1 MLLSEVLQ
9 LDKVQSSIK
18 KIDLFLVSQEKLSDD
33 YMKAYAY
40 KAIILHAI
48 GKNNEALKLL
58 FTMVPLFKEIDSNG
72 IIAICDGIID
82 ICLDLKRFDQVTK
95 YIEVKKN
102 YLPISKNMLYVKDN
116 IKYYLASNQLSE
128 AQNELLKYLDDD
140 ISKEEQIF
148 AKEQLIKIYYET
160 HQYSNYL
167 DLAPDLI
174 SYYQSNLALSALA
187 VLELNRISIYY
198 ELGNYIQAIISGGAY
213 LHDDNIDI
221 NHKMACATIVINSYL
236 KTNDFKRASIV
247 ESDYSEN
254 IDNCDSNIAIG
265 FCKAALDLYTKKNSL
280 ISIKE
285 YQEKIMSLQALK
297 QEEKKINKRKKREE
311 DIVIPVIPKE
321 ETFEEITPVKL
332 FEEKID
338 DVKINNQEIKSDVK
352 EIKNVIVSKSYQ
364 DLCDVF
370 DTINSLDTNLKFR
383 EIFRQVGIKVCEL
396 YPIEEIYILFY
407 KREYLGI
414 QYKKER
420 AYDKKLS
427 YEDLDNTLS
436 FAAMSFDSEMF
447 IDPDN
452 PTYSKSIITKKLY
465 DEIPYGFAMPIYD
478 DLSVVGSV
486 AYFSNEPFIDKE
498 LSYEALKLITKM
510 INARLLNYLK
520 RDQIE
525 FENKKLYFI
534 SENMSS
540 GIKEEVDGFI
550 HFSLAASKMLGV
562 EENVLLN
569 DFYSKIKTADLIEYK
584 RLHEELYTLLSSNQE
599 IEYEFKKDDKW
610 INIKERFYPMVQN
623 GVIYLLSLIDDIT
636 EIQNNK
642 KALVDLAYK
651 NPISKMNTEVKLMI
665 DLENKLSFKKMSLA
679 VVDIIDFSI
688 YQDLYGYN
696 FASQVIYTVGQN
708 LTIAFENDFNVSLY
722 HLNNDRYVVL
732 FDQINDKRAVLNKLK
747 KALEFTT
754 KKLFELNFR
763 VKLEFY
769 GGVFLLQSHSNLNSS
784 ADMLNYAMDALE
796 DSKALNPKNTLI
808 SFFSIEN
815 YKKRFN
821 ENHLVTHISES
832 IDHGKVSLV
841 YKQIVNLKEAKVL
854 GYYISINLDNYEIE
868 EEYMNYVIKRR
879 SLSTMIDKYVISNTF
894 KEMKMLH
901 DTTRGYILAFI
912 SVDKATIL
920 ESFNS
925 FLETQRSFYKMSNE
939 YICFIVADAAMQQ
952 VISIRKE
959 GYKIASTSLIDVIN
973 EKCDYLLIDYHKID
987 LDKIDEIKN
996 IANSHNV
1003 SCIFNNIDDKND
1015 LDKAN
1020 NYKFDYIYGKYY
1032 KKAIRMKNL
1041 VEKVS

>member
-1 MLLSEVLQ
+1 MLLNEVLQ

-18 KIDLFLVSQEKLSDD
+18 KIDLFLVSQEKLSND

-40 KAIILHAI
+40 KAMVLHAI

-58 FTMVPLFKEIDSNG
+58 FTMVAQFKDIDSNG

-82 ICLDLKRFDQVTK
+82 ICIDLKRFDQVTK
-95 YIEVKKN
+95 YIEIKKN

-116 IKYYLASNQLSE
+116 IKYYLASNRLSD

-140 ISKEEQIF
+140 ISKEDQIF
-148 AKEQLIKIYYET
+148 AKEQLLKIYYET

-167 DLAPDLI
+167 ALAPDLI
-174 SYYQSNLALSALA
+174 SYYQTNLALTNLA
-187 VLELNRISIYY
+187 IVELNRISIYY
-198 ELGNYIQAIISGGAY
+198 ELGNFIQAIISGNSY

-221 NHKMACATIVINSYL
+221 NRKMACATIVINSYL

-254 IDNCDSNIAIG
+254 IDNCDTSTAIA
-265 FCKAALDLYTKKNSL
+265 FCKAALELYTKKNSL

-285 YQEKIMSLQALK
+285 YQEKIISLQALN
-297 QEEKKINKRKKREE
+297 QDEKKVNKRKKREE
-311 DIVIPVIPKE
+311 EIVIPVIPKE
-321 ETFEEITPVKL
+321 EIIEDIELPKL
-332 FEEKID
+332 FEEKKEE
-338 DVKINNQEIKSDVK
+338 VKTNNQEIKSEVK
-352 EIKNVIVSKSYQ
+352 EFKNVVVSKSYQ
-364 DLCDVF
+364 NLCEVF
-370 DTINSLDTNLKFR
+370 DTINSLDTSLKFR
-383 EIFRQVGIKVCEL
+383 EIFRQIGIKISEL
-396 YPIEEIYILFY
+396 YQIDEIFILFY

-427 YEDLDNTLS
+427 YEDLDNTIS
-436 FAAMSFDSEMF
+436 FAAMSFDSEIF
-447 IDPDN
+447 LDKDN
-452 PTYSKSIITKKLY
+452 PTYCKSIITKKLY
-465 DEIPYGFAMPIYD
+465 DEIPYGFSMPIHD
-478 DLSVVGSV
+478 DLSAVGSI
-486 AYFSNEPFIDKE
+486 AYFSNEPFMDKD
-498 LSYEALKLITKM
+498 LTYEGLKLITKM

-534 SENMSS
+534 NENMSS
-540 GIKEEVDGFI
+540 GVKEEVDGFI
-550 HFSLAASKMLGV
+550 HFSLTASKILGV
-562 EENVLLN
+562 EENVLLT

-599 IEYEFKKDDKW
+599 IEYEFKKNDKW
-610 INIKERFYPMVQN
+610 INVKERFYPMVQN

-665 DLENKLSFKKMSLA
+665 DLENKLSSKKMSLA

-696 FASQVIYTVGQN
+696 FSSQVIYTVGKN

-722 HLNNDRYVVL
+722 HLNNDRYVIL
-732 FDQINDKRAVLNKLK
+732 FDQINDKRIILNKLK
-747 KALEFTT
+747 KALDFTSQ
-754 KKLFELNFR
+754 KLFELNFR
-763 VKLEFY
+763 VKLSFY
-769 GGVFLLQSHSNLNSS
+769 GGVFLLQSHTNLNES
-784 ADMLNYAMDALE
+784 ADILNYAMDALE
-796 DSKALNPKNTLI
+796 DSKVLKPKSTLI
-808 SFFSIEN
+808 SFFNVEN

-832 IDHGKVSLV
+832 IDHGNVSLV
-841 YKQIVNLKEAKVL
+841 YKQVINLKESRVL
-854 GYYISINLDNYEIE
+854 GYYASINLDNYEIE

-879 SLSTMIDKYVISNTF
+879 NLSTMIDKYIISNCF

-901 DTTRGYILAFI
+901 DRTKGYVLTFI
-912 SVDKATIL
+912 NVDKDTIL

-925 FLETQRSFYKMSNE
+925 FLESQRSFYKMPND
-939 YICFIVADAAMQQ
+939 YICFIVDDATMPQ
-952 VISIRKE
+952 IIDTRKN
-959 GYKIASTSLIDVIN
+959 GYKICSKLLIDVIN

-987 LDKIDEIKN
+987 LDKISEIKN
-996 IANSHNV
+996 ITHNHNV
-1003 SCIFNNIDDKND
+1003 ECIFNNIDTKED

-1020 NYKFDYIYGKYY
+1020 SNQFDYIYGKYY

-1041 VEKVS
+1041 VEKVI